1 MKTIIVPKHPPPS
14 FLAPYPAIKPLK
26 ILFIKSVILLSVIYK
41 KESKRALISLGF
53 FLKFY

>member
-1 MKTIIVPKHPPPS
+1 MVPKQPPPS

-26 ILFIKSVILLSVIYK
+26 ILFIIIVFLLGVIYK
-41 KESKRALISLGF
+41 KESRRALSSSGF